1 MGRLIYS
8 MITSVD
14 GYVSGPDGGF
24 DWALDSQLHDF
35 ITTQFADVGTYLY
48 GRRMY
53 ETMVY
58 WETAHL
64 EPDQEQA
71 GIDYAKV
78 WQAAEKVV
86 FSRTLAEVSSERT
99 RIEREFDPATIER
112 WKAESDRD
120 FTVDGPTLAAEA
132 MRAGLVDEF
141 GLFIGPGVAGG
152 GRRFFPDGVSVELEL
167 AEDRRFD
174 SGVMF
179 LRYEVV
185 RR

>member
-1 MGRLIYS
+1 MARLIYS
-8 MITSVD
+8 MITSLD

-24 DWALDSQLHDF
+24 DWALDEDLHDF
-35 ITTQFADVGTYLY
+35 ITEQFADVGTYLY

-64 EPDQEQA
+64 EPEQPQV
-71 GIDYAKV
+71 GIDYARV
-78 WQAAEKVV
+78 WQAAQKVV
-86 FSRTLAEVSSERT
+86 FSKTLAEVSSERT
-99 RIEREFDPATIER
+99 RLERRFDPEVIEQ
-112 WKAESDRD
+112 WKAESDSD
-120 FTVDGPTLAAEA
+120 FSVDGPTLAAEA

-141 GLFIGPGVAGG
+141 GLFIGPAIVGG
-152 GRRFFPDGVSVELEL
+152 GKPFFPDGVHVDLEL

-179 LRYEVV
+179 LRYTT